1 MSTSQT
7 NPKTFYITTTLP
19 YVNAEPHVGFAM
31 EIIRADVITRAKKLQ
46 GYEVFFNTG
55 TDEHGQKLFDAAKNE
70 GKEVQEYV
78 DEYAKRFQGL
88 KSVLGLSNDMHFIRT
103 TDANH
108 IATAQAFWKRCD
120 ENGYI
125 YKKTYQAKYCVGCE
139 LVKTDSELVDGRC
152 AIHPGKDIELV
163 DEENYFFKFSAF
175 KDRLLDFYAKNPLF
189 VVPDFRFN
197 EIKSFVERDL
207 QDFSISRLKSKM
219 SWGIPVPGDDDHV
232 MYVWFDALVNYIST
246 LGWNGEVG
254 GIAGVAASEKNKEDS
269 NFNKFWVNGTPVQY
283 CGKDNLRQQTAMW
296 QAMLMAAGLPNT
308 HQVVVDGFLTGEG
321 GIKMSKS
328 IGNVVNPYD
337 VVAEYGTDAL
347 RYFCVAE
354 LSSFEDSPF
363 TMERFKESYNAKLA
377 NGIGNLTNRVM
388 KMAETYLVREGEQGI
403 NGVSDKDISSEKVFS
418 EKNESTAVQISEQ
431 SLTDIYDEYFALY
444 DSYDLVKVSA
454 YIWKHVEEANLIIQN
469 EQPFKLVKTDPE
481 KGKEIIRDL
490 VVRLYTIA
498 EMLAP
503 IIPTTA
509 EKMKE
514 AVKVNKMPEEAL
526 FLRRD

>member
-1 MSTSQT
+1 MSAQNS
-7 NPKTFYITTTLP
+7 KTFYITTTLP
-19 YVNAEPHVGFAM
+19 YVNAEPHVGFAT
-31 EIIRADVITRAKKLQ
+31 ELIRADVIARVKKLQ

-55 TDEHGQKLFDAAKNE
+55 TDEHGQKLFDAAQKE
-70 GKEVQEYV
+70 GKSTQEYV
-78 DEYAKRFQGL
+78 DFYASKFKGL
-88 KSVLGLSNDMHFIRT
+88 GEVSGILPDIHFIRT
-103 TDANH
+103 TDTHH
-108 IATAQAFWKRCD
+108 IQAAQEFWKRCND
-120 ENGYI
+120 NGYI
-125 YKKTYQAKYCVGCE
+125 YKKTYQSKYCIGCE
-139 LVKTDSELVDGRC
+139 LEKTDSELVDGKC
-152 AIHPGKDIELV
+152 PVHPGKDLEII
-163 DEENYFFKFSAF
+163 DEENYFFKMSAF
-175 KDRLLDFYAKNPLF
+175 GKKLLAFYAQNPNF

-197 EIKSFVERDL
+197 EIKSFIERGL

-219 SWGIPVPGDDDHV
+219 SWGIPVPGDEDHV

-246 LGWNGEVG
+246 LGWSGESVDAEVG
-254 GIAGVAASEKNKEDS
+254 GIAGAAASEKNKEDS
-269 NFNKFWVNGTPVQY
+269 NFNKFWVSGTPVQY

-388 KMAETYLVREGEQGI
+388 KMAETYLVGEGEQSV
-403 NGVSDKDISSEKVFS
+403 NGASGENISG
-418 EKNESTAVQISEQ
+418 EKNESTAVQIPEQ
-431 SLTDIYDEYFALY
+431 SLTDEYFSLY

-490 VVRLYTIA
+490 VVRLYSIA
-498 EMLAP
+498 EMLEP
-503 IIPTTA
+503 IIPSTSGKIKA
-509 EKMKE
+509 
-514 AVKVNKMPEEAL
+514 AVKANKMPEEAL